1 MLIFTPL
8 ILSRQRK
15 NVLPMTLNY
24 LLKSRYL
31 FNINYRFLIFFTI
44 AISLFSSVTGQ
55 NIRVGLYRD
64 FEIRT
69 VIFKVLEG
77 SYTLTTQDSLKV
89 EMETSDILFI
99 TSVGDRISLWNTEKH
114 LGVHSKI
121 QITSKNPQYKMM
133 LDPVYPTLPARKYY
147 GDFEIWTDSTSRM
160 TLVNI
165 VSFQEYLAG
174 VVEAE
179 SGVRSMPEYY
189 KAQAI
194 ICRTYALNHID
205 RHQAEGFHMCDEVHC
220 QVYKGFGTEHGPILK
235 AVDDTKGLVIVDNQG
250 MLITAAFHSNSGGQ
264 TANSEDVW
272 STTVP
277 YLRSKPDIYY
287 DKQRNS
293 NWEKSVPIDEWVGFL
308 KTMNIKASEKS
319 DYKFSQPKRQKFALI
334 ENQPVLLSDIRNA
347 FKLKSTFFSFENNG
361 NKIVFKGKGYG
372 HGVGLSQESAM
383 EMARKGKTYSSI
395 IEYFYTDVKIIDLYE
410 TTYLMSLLPE

>member
-1 MLIFTPL
+1 
-8 ILSRQRK
+8 
-15 NVLPMTLNY
+15 MTIRY
-24 LLKSRYL
+24 LLKSRPL
-31 FNINYRFLIFFTI
+31 FNINYRFLILFIITFP
-44 AISLFSSVTGQ
+44 LFSSVAGQ
-55 NIRVGLYRD
+55 NIRVGLYRES
-64 FEIRT
+64 EIRT
-69 VIFKVLEG
+69 IIFKVLEG
-77 SYTLTTQDSLKV
+77 FYTLTNQDSLKI
-89 EMETSDILFI
+89 EMKASDILFV
-99 TSVGDRISLWNTEKH
+99 TSVGNRISLWNTEKH
-114 LGVHSKI
+114 LGIHSKI
-121 QITSKNPQYKMM
+121 QITSKNPQHKMM
-133 LDPVYPTLPARKYY
+133 LDPVYPTLPARNYY
-147 GDFEIWTDSTSRM
+147 GNFDIWTDSTSRV

-205 RHQAEGFHMCDEVHC
+205 RHQTEGFHLCDEVHC
-220 QVYKGFGTEHGPILK
+220 QVYKGFGIEHGPILK

-250 MLITAAFHSNSGGQ
+250 MLITAAFHSNSGGY

-277 YLRSKPDIYY
+277 YLRGKPDIYY

-293 NWEKSVPIDEWVGFL
+293 NWEKSVSIDEWVEFL
-308 KTMNIKASEKS
+308 KTMNIQTSGKN
-319 DYKFSQPKRQKFALI
+319 DYSFSQSKRQRFALI
-334 ENQPVLLSDIRNA
+334 DNQPVLLGDIRNA
-347 FKLKSTFFSFENNG
+347 FKLKSTFFSFENKG

-383 EMARKGKTYSSI
+383 EMARQGESYSSI